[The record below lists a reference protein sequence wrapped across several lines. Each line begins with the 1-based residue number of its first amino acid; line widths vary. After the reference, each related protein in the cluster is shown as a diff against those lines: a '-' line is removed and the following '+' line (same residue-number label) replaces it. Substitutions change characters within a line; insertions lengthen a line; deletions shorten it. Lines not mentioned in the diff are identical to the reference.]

1 MSITNAVKQK
11 MISDYISNP
20 QGRAKLAASMT
31 QPLRLRRDYLSVGRK
46 TFLVEQLPDGAL
58 PIYDKDPD
66 VTAYVVG
73 EEGENIL
80 AVTKP
85 RRVIFPLF
93 EIASNPEIPL
103 TQIKERRFD
112 LIERAQ
118 DLARSQIQAAEDERV
133 FAVLDAIAT
142 NGFDSIAGG
151 ENADIPVVAPITGAV
166 LADAFSLIERHDL
179 RVARV
184 FMNARDYA
192 DLRKFGRDILDIETQ
207 RDLLKTGLMG
217 TLWGSQI
224 IVSRLVPVGTVYV
237 CCEPE
242 MFGRIPVRTELTVLS
257 CRRPEGTHHR
267 VQLLREHR
275 TGRLQPEGSRPPDH
289 HAYLI
294 RLNGPRTPDRIFRSG
309 VSRFRMGI
317 VAQRWGCRCWLL
329 SRERSVRGNPP
340 SVGNWPKS
348 WVLKWFQNLCG
359 TTRICRTSMRTPTVG
374 PSPHRCSWLPIGSA
388 ATGTCLGSRAGSCS
402 TDSCSRTACS
412 PRCVVT
418 WAT

>member
-1 MSITNAVKQK
+1 MSGIDNAIKQK
-11 MISDYISNP
+11 LISEYIKSP
-20 QGRAKLAASMT
+20 AGRAKLAASLT
-31 QPLRLRRDYLSVGRK
+31 QPLRLRRDYTSVGRK

-73 EEGENIL
+73 EEGQNIL

-118 DLARSQIQAAEDERV
+118 DLARAQIQAAEDERV

-142 NGFDSIAGG
+142 AGFDSVPGG
-151 ENADIPVVAPITGAV
+151 TNPDIPVVAPISGSV
-166 LADAFSLIERHDL
+166 LADAFALIERHDL

-184 FMNARDYA
+184 YMNARDYA
-192 DLRKFGRDILDIETQ
+192 DIRKFGRDILDIESQAT
-207 RDLLKTGLMG
+207 LLKTGLQA

-224 IVSRLVPVGTVYV
+224 ITSRIVPAGTVYV

-257 CRRPEGTHHR
+257 ADDPKA
-267 VQLLREHR
+267 R
-275 TGRLQPEGSRPPDH
+275 TIGFSVFENLGIGAYNPKGLTRLT
-289 HAYLI
+289 I
-294 RLNGPRTPDRIFRSG
+294 
-309 VSRFRMGI
+309 
-317 VAQRWGCRCWLL
+317 
-329 SRERSVRGNPP
+329 
-340 SVGNWPKS
+340 
-348 WVLKWFQNLCG
+348 
-359 TTRICRTSMRTPTVG
+359 TR
-374 PSPHRCSWLPIGSA
+374 
-388 ATGTCLGSRAGSCS
+388 
-402 TDSCSRTACS
+402 
-412 PRCVVT
+412 
-418 WAT
+418 